1 MSYSDSSPNS
11 VVRLTREGAA
21 RISVVV
27 PCYNEEAVIGMSHAR
42 LKAVLATLGA
52 TEQMDYEIIYVD
64 DGSRDQTATKLTELA
79 AGDDHVRVVML
90 SRNFGHQ
97 PAVTAGLDQAT
108 GACVVI
114 IDADLQDPPELIAD
128 MVKLW
133 REGFDVVYGQRTDRD
148 GESVFKLATARIFYR
163 GLNSLSD
170 VDIPLDVGDFR
181 LIDRQV
187 VDAIGSMKERDR
199 FLRGM
204 VSWVGFRQ
212 TALPYRR
219 AARAAGESKYPL
231 RKMILFALDGMLSF
245 SLAPLRFAI
254 TLGLGIFVL
263 SNIGI
268 IYAILNRLL
277 TDQWVSGWTML
288 FIAVMF
294 MGGMQLMV
302 LGMIGEYVGRI
313 YMASKERP
321 LYLVK
326 RFIGFHD
333 RG

>member
-1 MSYSDSSPNS
+1 M
-11 VVRLTREGAA
+11 
-21 RISVVV
+21 SVVV
-27 PCYNEEAVIGMSHAR
+27 PCFNEEAVIGLSHAR
-42 LKAVLATLGA
+42 LKAVLESLLT
-52 TEQMDYEIIYVD
+52 TERMDYEIIYVD
-64 DGSRDQTATKLTELA
+64 DGSRDLTATKLTDLA
-79 AGDDHVRVVML
+79 AHDAHVRVVML

-97 PAVTAGLDQAT
+97 PAVTAGLDIAN
-108 GACVVI
+108 GDCVVI

-133 REGFDVVYGQRTDRD
+133 REGFDVVYGQRTDRE
-148 GESVFKLATARIFYR
+148 GESAFKLATARVFYR

-204 VSWVGFRQ
+204 ISWVGFRQ
-212 TALPYRR
+212 IALPYRR

-231 RKMILFALDGMLSF
+231 RKMVLFALDGMLSF
-245 SLAPLRFAI
+245 SLAPLRFVI
-254 TLGLGIFVL
+254 TLGLAIFVL
-263 SNIGI
+263 SNVGI
-268 IYAILNRLL
+268 VYAILNRLL

-288 FIAVMF
+288 FIGVMF

-333 RG
+333 KG